1 MEATTRGIKGPHVPK
16 IPCMYDSSNMMECYE
31 LYNVGNAV
39 VPFEKEIMLVGVD
52 KGLVGIRATFDD
64 GAMVNI
70 IDTKIF
76 GLIKDLIS
84 PWRKSPKVLRMAN
97 GILIPLE
104 GTWTRTIV
112 VGGIRAE
119 GSFEIFPSH
128 GV

>member
-1 MEATTRGIKGPHVPK
+1 MEAATGGIKGPHVPK
-16 IPCMYDSSNMMECYE
+16 ILCMYDSLNMIECYE

-64 GAMVNI
+64 GTMVNV

-76 GLIKDLIS
+76 GSIKDLIS

-97 GILIPLE
+97 GTLIPSE
-104 GTWTRTIV
+104 GTWTGTV
-112 VGGIRAE
+112 VVRGVRAE

-128 GV
+128 GA